1 MANKEVTIYIIDINP
16 PMWVKDEETKL
27 TGYDYAKKIVSELL
41 HIKLIGGRKTD
52 KVGLI
57 LV

>member
-16 PMWVKDEETKL
+16 SMWVKDEETKL

-41 HIKLIGGRKTD
+41 HIKVISLIYYKSL
-52 KVGLI
+52 LI
-57 LV
+57 